1 MDDNDFSAPPV
12 NPLNSNEENN
22 DHYPAP
28 SQLPLESDLKTKE
41 ETKTDFGDNE
51 NSQNNNN
58 NENNNNQVDDDE
70 IYQPI
75 ERHYYYEIEKCRK
88 ISQYIGCILLYGFSI
103 WGIILATIFGPS
115 YGLIDDGFLI
125 ILASIMLYLTIK
137 KRSTGRKKLGAV
149 TLIIMFLGFAARG
162 MNTFFIKKGIGIY
175 IGLLAARS
183 IFLIYIIILN
193 CNP

>member
-22 DHYPAP
+22 DSYSAP
-28 SQLPLESDLKTKE
+28 PQLPLESDLKTKE

-75 ERHYYYEIEKCRK
+75 ERHYYYKSLLKPNYKNIFNTQNKEKFWK
-88 ISQYIGCILLYGFSI
+88 
-103 WGIILATIFGPS
+103 
-115 YGLIDDGFLI
+115 
-125 ILASIMLYLTIK
+125 
-137 KRSTGRKKLGAV
+137 
-149 TLIIMFLGFAARG
+149 
-162 MNTFFIKKGIGIY
+162 
-175 IGLLAARS
+175 
-183 IFLIYIIILN
+183 
-193 CNP
+193 